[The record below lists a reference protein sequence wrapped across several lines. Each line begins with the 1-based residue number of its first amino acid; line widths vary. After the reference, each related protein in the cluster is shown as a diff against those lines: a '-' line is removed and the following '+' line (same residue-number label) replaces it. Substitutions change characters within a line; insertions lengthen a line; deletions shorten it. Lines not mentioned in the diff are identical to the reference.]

1 MRGEACVDR
10 YQVQEE
16 AKEKKEKKKGRTS
29 TVAKKR
35 AVREVYGDGQN
46 IKTKNNARMD
56 ANRMAP
62 TVDARFY

>member
-1 MRGEACVDR
+1 MRGEACVDEIKYKKR
-10 YQVQEE
+10 Q
-16 AKEKKEKKKGRTS
+16 KKRRREKKQGTS

-62 TVDARFY
+62 TVDAWFY

>member
-1 MRGEACVDR
+1 M
-10 YQVQEE
+10 
-16 AKEKKEKKKGRTS
+16 
-29 TVAKKR
+29 AKKR

-62 TVDARFY
+62 TVDAWFY